1 VPDIPARVRLGAA
14 LGPVPGW
21 RISHGHGLGLG
32 LTLRLR
38 PVQAVTSTGLSAGL
52 GLATDLG
59 LPARPEILPTLAVT

>member
-1 VPDIPARVRLGAA
+1 MPDIPARVRLGAA

-21 RISHGHGLGLG
+21 RIRLGHGHG

-52 GLATDLG
+52 SLATDLG
-59 LPARPEILPTLAVT
+59 LPARPEILPTLVVT